1 MESILKFSLPDG
13 THYILPAVHKSL
25 SKLIST
31 LKNLYESWGYEEV
44 DVPVLEHYQPK
55 HPAADKSFKLSDRD
69 SGVLSLRADFTPAIA
84 NLARIHYPNTNQPL
98 RFQYSGK
105 LWQTIAPDM
114 MRTREFTQAGV
125 ELIGTSNARAD
136 AELIH
141 LARESLRS
149 IGLVPRIE
157 IGNPGLVK
165 ALFYVAEIPLKDHEL
180 FAQIIDRKDL
190 GTLSEKLESLNI
202 STQIKQAL
210 TKLIDLYGDV
220 SILKE
225 ARALAMWPETKQAIE
240 RLIAVIEQFEHSS
253 ELLINLGMA
262 RRLSYYTGVT
272 FRAYTPNFGQPLL
285 GGGRYDGDLL
295 PYAAGFAIGLERVMK
310 ALPKEELENV
320 PLALANDDVAA
331 QILRDQGYV
340 VIRSLDKDEAT
351 MCTCASQQGIPYV
364 LTQQGLKPLVENP
377 PDLAHLKALLGEVS
391 E

>member
-1 MESILKFSLPDG
+1 MNFVPPKG
-13 THYILPAVHKSL
+13 TNYILPTAYRSR
-25 SKLIST
+25 SKLIDI

-55 HPAADKSFKLSDRD
+55 HPAANKSFKLSDRD

-84 NLARIHYPNTNQPL
+84 NLVRLHHPNTSQSL

-105 LWQTIAPDM
+105 LWQAIAPDM
-114 MRTREFTQAGV
+114 MRTREFTQVGV
-125 ELIGTSNARAD
+125 ELIGISNARAD

-141 LARESLRS
+141 LARESLSS

-165 ALFYVAEIPLKDHEL
+165 ALFDVADIPLKDHEL

-190 GTLSEKLESLNI
+190 GTLLEKLEPLNT
-202 STQIKQAL
+202 SSQVKQAL
-210 TKLIDLYGDV
+210 IKLIDLYGGID
-220 SILKE
+220 ILKE
-225 ARALAMWPETKQAIE
+225 AQELAIWPETKQAIE
-240 RLIAVIEQFEHSS
+240 HLVTVIEQFEHRG

-285 GGGRYDGDLL
+285 GGGRYDGDML

-310 ALPKEELENV
+310 ALPKEELGNV
-320 PLALANDDVAA
+320 PLVLASDDITA
-331 QILRDQGYV
+331 QILRDQGYK
-340 VIRSLDKDEAT
+340 VIRALDQDET
-351 MCTCASQQGIPYV
+351 SMCTYASQQGIPYV
-364 LTQQGLKPLVENP
+364 LTKQGLKSLVENP
-377 PDLAHLKALLGEVS
+377 PDLVRLKTLLGVVNE
-391 E
+391 